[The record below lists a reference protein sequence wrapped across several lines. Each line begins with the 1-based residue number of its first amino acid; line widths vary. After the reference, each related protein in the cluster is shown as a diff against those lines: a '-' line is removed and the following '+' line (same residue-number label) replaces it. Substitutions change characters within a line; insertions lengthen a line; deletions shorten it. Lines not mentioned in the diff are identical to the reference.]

1 MAPCRIAGVPGNR
14 VLDGDEEDP
23 AVWRG
28 LLGQLDPPVIPG
40 SLDLRPYIDTLSS
53 AAAPATVPARL
64 WRLARRNLAHGI
76 FEVVPGVY
84 QVRGYDLA
92 NITFVRGRDG
102 FVAIDALTTVE
113 TARAAVDLLHRYVGR
128 APITGIVY
136 THSHSDHY
144 GGATALLDAASGT
157 DIPIIAPAGFL
168 AAIFSESLLGGNVTS
183 RRSSAMYGALL
194 AIGSEGH
201 LDAGLGKADPA
212 GTHGLL
218 PPTVEIGHDD
228 RRIEIDGV
236 EIEVQLAPDTE
247 APATMHLFLPATG
260 VLCVAENASHTMH
273 NLLTIRGALVRD
285 AKGWSEALD
294 ESIRRFGP
302 RVEALVGVHHWPT
315 WGRDAVLEH
324 LARQRDLYRY
334 MHDQTLRLANHGL
347 TAAEIAEQLQ
357 LPPELTDASCGEH
370 YGTLSHNV
378 KAVYQ
383 RAFGWFDGNPATLH
397 ALPRSVSSPRYVT
410 ALGGVDAVVDLARA
424 AIGAS
429 DLRWAAELLD
439 HAVASDPEA
448 VAPRQLLAGTY
459 RSLGYVAEST
469 MWRSLYLS
477 AADELDLGVRPQHV
491 STMLDETTMAAMPL
505 GMVLD
510 FLAMRLDGPRAA
522 AAGPIAVTFA
532 VPDAGCS
539 ISITVDRGVLHHRIA
554 EPAADD
560 ADVVFTREEVVR
572 LAFAGDADLAEH
584 ARRHPSLTALVELLD
599 SFDEWFP
606 IVTRPARALPAGGAR
621 HA

>member
-1 MAPCRIAGVPGNR
+1 VPTNR
-14 VLDGDEEDP
+14 SHNGHDDDP

-28 LLGQLDPPVIPG
+28 LLAQLDPPVVPG
-40 SLDLRPYIDTLSS
+40 SLDLRPYIEALSS
-53 AAAPATVPARL
+53 AVAPETVPARL

-102 FVAIDALTTVE
+102 FVAIDALSTVE
-113 TARAAVDLLHRYVGR
+113 TARAAVDLLHRYVQR

-136 THSHSDHY
+136 THCHSDHY
-144 GGATALLDAASGT
+144 GGATALLDAANGT
-157 DIPIIAPAGFL
+157 DVPVVAPAGFL
-168 AAIFSESLLGGNVTS
+168 AAIFSEALLGGNVTS

-194 AIGSEGH
+194 AIASDGH

-212 GTHGLL
+212 GTHGLV
-218 PPTVEIGHDD
+218 PPTLEIGADG

-247 APATMHLFLPATG
+247 APATMHLFLPSTG

-273 NLLTIRGALVRD
+273 NLLTLRGATVRD

-302 RVEALVGVHHWPT
+302 RVEALAGVHHWPT

-324 LARQRDLYRY
+324 LSRQRDLYRY

-347 TAAEIAEQLQ
+347 TAAEIAEQLE
-357 LPPELTDASCGEH
+357 LPAELTDPSCGEH

-383 RAFGWFDGNPATLH
+383 RAFGFFDGNPATLH
-397 ALPRSVSSPRYVT
+397 ALPRSVSSPRYVA

-424 AIGAS
+424 AIDAS

-448 VAPRQLLAGTY
+448 VEPRRLLATTY
-459 RSLGYVAEST
+459 RSLGYGAHST

-477 AADELDLGVRPQHV
+477 AADELELGVRPQRVGTTLHE
-491 STMLDETTMAAMPL
+491 STMAAMPL
-505 GMVLD
+505 GLVLD

-522 AAGPIAVTFA
+522 VASPIAVTFSL
-532 VPDAGCS
+532 PDAGC
-539 ISITVDRGVLHHRIA
+539 TVRIAVERGVLRHRTT
-554 EPAADD
+554 EPATDD
-560 ADVVFTREEVVR
+560 ADVVCTREELVR
-572 LAFAGDADLAEH
+572 LAFAGDDGLADY
-584 ARRHPSLTALVELLD
+584 ARRHPRLAALVELLD

-606 IVTRPARALPAGGAR
+606 IVTRPARALPGDNR
-621 HA
+621 RSTYRPRESR

>member
-1 MAPCRIAGVPGNR
+1 MTVSRL
-14 VLDGDEEDP
+14 LDREEDDP

-28 LLGQLDPPVIPG
+28 LLGQLDPPVITG
-40 SLDLRPYIDTLSS
+40 SLDLRPYIEALSS
-53 AAAPATVPARL
+53 SVAPASVAARL

-113 TARAAVDLLHRYVGR
+113 TARAAVELVHRYVER
-128 APITGIVY
+128 LPITGIVY

-144 GGATALLDAASGT
+144 GGATALLDAACSSE
-157 DIPIIAPAGFL
+157 IPVVAPAGFL

-183 RRSSAMYGALL
+183 RRSSVMYGALL
-194 AIGSEGH
+194 AIGSDGH
-201 LDAGLGKADPA
+201 IDAGLGKADPA
-212 GTHGLL
+212 GTHGLV
-218 PPTVEIGHDD
+218 PPTVEIGPDVP
-228 RRIEIDGV
+228 RIEIDGV
-236 EIEVQLAPDTE
+236 EIELQLAPDTE
-247 APATMHLFLPATG
+247 APATMHLFFPATG

-273 NLLTIRGALVRD
+273 NLLTPRGALVRD

-294 ESIRRFGP
+294 ESIRRFGR
-302 RVEALVGVHHWPT
+302 RVEVLVGVHHWPT

-324 LARQRDLYRY
+324 LALQRDLYRY
-334 MHDQTLRLANHGL
+334 MHDQTLRLASHGL
-347 TAAEIAEQLQ
+347 TAAEIAEQLE
-357 LPPELTDASCGEH
+357 LPAELRHASCGEH

-397 ALPRSVSSPRYVT
+397 ALPRSVSSPRYVA
-410 ALGGVDAVVDLARA
+410 ALGGVDAVVDLAQS
-424 AIGAS
+424 AIDAG

-448 VAPRQLLAGTY
+448 VPPRRLLAATY
-459 RSLGYVAEST
+459 RSLGYAAEST

-477 AADELDLGVRPQHV
+477 AADELELGVRPQHV
-491 STMLDETTMAAMPL
+491 GTMLDETTMAAMPL
-505 GMVLD
+505 GLVLD

-522 AAGPIAVTFA
+522 SAEPIAVTFTLA
-532 VPDAGCS
+532 DAGCDVR
-539 ISITVDRGVLHHRIA
+539 ITVERGVLHHRTT
-554 EPAADD
+554 ELGSGDADA
-560 ADVVFTREEVVR
+560 ADVVCTREDLVR
-572 LAFAGDADLAEH
+572 LAFAGDEGLAEY
-584 ARRHPSLTALVELLD
+584 ARRLPSLAQLIEFLD

-606 IVTRPARALPAGGAR
+606 IVTRPARALAGRDRSA
-621 HA
+621 